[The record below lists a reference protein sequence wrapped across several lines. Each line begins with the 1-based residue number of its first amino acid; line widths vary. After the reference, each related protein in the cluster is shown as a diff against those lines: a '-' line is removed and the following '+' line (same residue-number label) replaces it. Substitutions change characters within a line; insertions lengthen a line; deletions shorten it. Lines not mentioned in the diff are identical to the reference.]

1 MKAYSAS
8 NAPKKIKDN
17 DLFYQA
23 KINMTKA
30 HFKYLQ
36 FCIFRKSCEE
46 GKFKDP
52 RLTKLMELVGK
63 VFCLQELL
71 EDCSPCYDSGFLV
84 PGCLRFMQLA
94 MEKCVAD
101 LRPQFIPLVETH
113 YMPDHVVP
121 SVIGNEYG
129 DIYEMQL
136 EYAKKSRL
144 NVNNEVPE
152 YFERLMKPI
161 LRPKL

>member
-1 MKAYSAS
+1 MKAYNAS
-8 NAPKKIKDN
+8 TAPAKVKDN

-36 FCIFRKSCEE
+36 FCLFRKQCEE
-46 GKFKDP
+46 GQFKDP
-52 RLTKLMELVGK
+52 RNTKLMELVGK
-63 VFCLQELL
+63 VYCLQELL
-71 EDCSPCYDSGFLV
+71 EDCSAVYDSGFFS
-84 PGCLRFMQLA
+84 PGCLRAMQLA

-101 LRPQFIPLVETH
+101 LRPQFIPLVETP
-113 YMPDHVVP
+113 YLPDHITP
-121 SVIGNEYG
+121 SVIGNEHG

-136 EYAKKSRL
+136 EYAQKSRL
-144 NVNNEVPE
+144 NINNEVPE